1 MSIRGLT
8 VAARLALRNRLE
20 RVTSALPD
28 GVPPF
33 GDRIYHIY
41 RLFWFAAFALAL
53 IGPIMGIYYRL
64 SNPVDN
70 SELMLGSRLGVA
82 LSVDDATQ
90 IRFPVGPEASR
101 LGIKAGD
108 KIVALEGLPLP
119 ARLPYSLEDRRLHEQ
134 DINYIL
140 LRNAL
145 SDERKE
151 PVSIR
156 LRSSDGH
163 ERDVSITPGDQHI
176 DGGARAMYIGPGFLN
191 FIDLLH
197 VITYPFLLLAAWF
210 LHKRQERDPVSCI
223 LSLAILLTMGTEL
236 PSATFLIYTVGLL
249 RPIHAFLYDLG
260 NICLL
265 GGILLFPHGKLSL
278 RLVAL
283 IAALPILFFLHGNE
297 YRALFV
303 IFMLSAVLMMIGC
316 LRQAGDGELRQ
327 QIKWALFGF
336 AGYAMFL
343 ATSFICDTVKPQ
355 AGSFT
360 TQIILEMV
368 AGLSLG
374 LAFLTIQLG
383 LLVALLR
390 YRLYDAEFVISRSA
404 TFASITLILGAAVA
418 GVIQGLGTTIQ
429 NTFGSNAGAGAAGI
443 GAAMA
448 TVLISPAYER
458 INKWMERR
466 FHKRLI
472 DLRTQL
478 PETMRD
484 LRETVSLAELEKE
497 ILVRVRSGV
506 LTVRA
511 ALIVDD
517 KVEHASG
524 VSEEDTRQWLS
535 RFLGD
540 EEKKLCDGNDP
551 LFRVRVPLRAHDGLC
566 LGWMLVGPR
575 PDGTSLRDDEQEA
588 LVEIA
593 DPIARAIRIVV
604 KKDHEERELHAI
616 LANLRARLE
625 AFESGRIPGLLQ
637 AQR

>member
-1 MSIRGLT
+1 MSILGLT
-8 VAARLALRNRLE
+8 VAARFALRNGLTRAA
-20 RVTSALPD
+20 SALPD
-28 GVPPF
+28 SVPPF
-33 GDRIYHIY
+33 GNRIYHIY

-53 IGPIMGIYYRL
+53 IGPVMGIHYRL

-82 LSVDDATQ
+82 LSVDDAT
-90 IRFPVGPEASR
+90 RVLFPVGPEAQK
-101 LGIKAGD
+101 LGIKPGD
-108 KIVALEGLPLP
+108 RILEVEGAPLGP
-119 ARLPYSLEDRRLHEQ
+119 KLPYSIEDRKLHYDDFSYSVMRL
-134 DINYIL
+134 
-140 LRNAL
+140 AL
-145 SDERKE
+145 SEERTS
-151 PVSIR
+151 PVTMR
-156 LRSSDGH
+156 LKSHDGH
-163 ERDVSITPGDQHI
+163 ERDVTITPGDRHI
-176 DGGARAMYIGPGFLN
+176 DAGAKAMYIGPGFLN

-210 LHKRQERDPVSCI
+210 LHKRQQRDPVSCI

-236 PSATFLIYTVGLL
+236 PSATFLIHIIALP
-249 RPIHAFLYDLG
+249 RPIHTFLYDLG

-283 IAALPILFFLHGNE
+283 IAALPILFLLHGNE

-343 ATSFICDTVKPQ
+343 ATSFICDMVKPQ
-355 AGSFT
+355 AASFT

-374 LAFLTIQLG
+374 LAFLAIQLG

-404 TFASITLILGAAVA
+404 TFASITLILGAGVA

-448 TVLISPAYER
+448 TVLISPLYER
-458 INKWMERR
+458 INKWMESR

-472 DLRTQL
+472 DLRNEL

-497 ILVRVRSGV
+497 ILVRVRNGV

-511 ALIVDD
+511 ALIVDNR
-517 KVEHASG
+517 VEHVSG
-524 VSEEDTRQWLS
+524 VSEDETRLWLN
-535 RFLGD
+535 RFLED

-551 LFRVRVPLRAHDGLC
+551 LFRVRVPLRAHDGIC
-566 LGWMLVGPR
+566 LGWMVVGPR
-575 PDGTSLRDDEQEA
+575 PDGTSLRDDEQDA

-593 DPIARAIRIVV
+593 DPVARAIRIVV

-616 LANLRARLE
+616 LDNLRQRLE
-625 AFESGRIPGLLQ
+625 ALEAGGVPGLLQ